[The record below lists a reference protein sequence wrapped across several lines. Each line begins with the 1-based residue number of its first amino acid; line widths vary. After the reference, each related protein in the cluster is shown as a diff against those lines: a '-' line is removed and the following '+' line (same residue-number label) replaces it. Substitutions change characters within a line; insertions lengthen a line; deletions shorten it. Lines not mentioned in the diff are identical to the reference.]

1 MIPVL
6 EMRNFMYSTG
16 AAIIACV
23 LCLVMNMILV
33 RKKRELLGAPVL
45 FVIKKVSPLADKHK
59 ILKPF
64 ASKTFWA
71 TLEMILFTVFEIV
84 IQPLINRN
92 FGILVGT
99 DGNFFGLTYFAPFI
113 FGTIFLM
120 FWQNPLKNMDLFAF
134 TIPLMLTSNKIGCF
148 FAGCC
153 NGVWWPGGLYNYHVE
168 SRREEVPI
176 QLVEAACAVI
186 VFIFIVVYNNK
197 NKKRKDGDLYPIFVI
212 LFSGLRFISEFWR
225 DDKLVWLNFRYY
237 HLFCAIGV
245 VYGIIMLLLVNKYSD
260 KFNIYFNNTVYFS
273 RKLKEKRFRKYND

>member
-1 MIPVL
+1 MIPDL

-16 AAIIACV
+16 GTIITYV

-33 RKKRELLGAPVL
+33 RKKKDLLSAPSL
-45 FVIKKVSPLADKHK
+45 FVIRKLSPLASQCK

-71 TLEMILFTVFEIV
+71 TLEMLLFTVLEIN
-84 IQPLINRN
+84 IQPYINRN

-113 FGTIFLM
+113 LGALFLL
-120 FWQNPLKNMDLFAF
+120 FWQNPLKSMDLFAF

-153 NGVWWPGGLYNYHVE
+153 NGVWWPGGLYNYAAR

-176 QLVEAACAVI
+176 QLVEAACAVL
-186 VFIFIVVYNNK
+186 VFVFLVVYSKK
-197 NKKRKDGDLYPIFVI
+197 NKKRKDGDLYPLFVI

-225 DDKLVWLNFRYY
+225 DDKLVWFNFRYY
-237 HLFCAIGV
+237 HLFCAIGI
-245 VYGIIMLLLVNKYSD
+245 VYGVIMLILVNKYSD
-260 KFNIYFNNTVYFS
+260 KFNLYFDNTFYFS
-273 RKLKEKRFRKYND
+273 RKLKEKRNRKYNN